1 MYSKNEERE
10 LLRKTEQMV
19 AEARDQKAPDERDDL
34 DKLRDILRYHEWKYY
49 VKNEPVIPDP
59 DYDSLFQLLKSWEEK
74 KPDWITADSPTQR
87 VGSDLSADFPTVQHL
102 VPMLSLGNASSEE
115 DLQQFSDQI
124 KRLLKDETQQDFD
137 FVSEPK
143 YDGSSL
149 ALLYE
154 NDLLVRA
161 ATRGNGIEGDDIT
174 NNVRTLKTVPLR
186 VPFSKYGV
194 QRAELRAEALIP
206 LDDFQ
211 KLNEEREKQ
220 GLATFANPRNAAAG
234 GLRMKDPAEA
244 SRRGIEVI
252 VYQLGFLTDPQN
264 NDLLKDF
271 ELHSDTLE
279 LLDKLGFKSSFE
291 DHRVHSGL
299 EDLAAHM
306 KEWEAKRSD
315 YPYEIDG
322 MVVKVNQLEIQRKT
336 GSTSH
341 HPRWAIAYKFKAK
354 QATSKLLKVDYQV
367 GKIGTITPV
376 AKIQAVPL
384 AGVTISSV
392 SLHNEEFIRSKDI
405 RIGDRVLVER
415 AGDVI
420 PYIVKPLTEFRNGE
434 QEIINFPEYCPVN
447 DTEEQVNLVKLED
460 EAAWRCPRCVC
471 GKQDLQKMIFF
482 VSKDAMDMA
491 GLGKSLIERFYRLDM
506 VKRIPD
512 LYRLDYEK
520 VSRLEGFGEKSA
532 ANLKKAVEESKNRPL
547 RRLLYSLGIHH
558 LGKRASAIIAAEV
571 DEVWDLKNW
580 EEEDYLQLKDIGP
593 VLAKNMVGYFSDDH
607 NLNLLREL
615 EELDINLKSTA
626 QDKPTERKDGPLSG
640 KSILFT
646 GSLGKFSRKE
656 AQKMAEEAGARNIS
670 AVSSKLDILV
680 AGEKAGSKLKKAKEL
695 GTVEIMTE
703 DEFVELVE
711 RT

>member
-1 MYSKNEERE
+1 
-10 LLRKTEQMV
+10 MV
-19 AEARDQKAPDERDDL
+19 AVARDQIAPDDRDDL
-34 DKLRDILRYHEWKYY
+34 EKLRDILRYHEWKYY
-49 VKNEPVIPDP
+49 VKNEPAIPDP
-59 DYDSLFQLLKSWEEK
+59 DYDSLFKLLKSWEEK

-124 KRLLKDETQQDFD
+124 KRLLKDESQQDFD

-154 NDLLVRA
+154 NDVLVRA

-220 GLATFANPRNAAAG
+220 GLTIFANPRNAAAG

-271 ELHSDTLE
+271 ELHSDTLQ
-279 LLDKLGFKSSFE
+279 LLDKIGFKSSFE
-291 DHRVHSGL
+291 DHRVHSNL
-299 EDLAAHM
+299 KDLSAHM

-384 AGVTISSV
+384 AGVTITSV

-434 QEIINFPEYCPVN
+434 QEKINFPEFCPVN
-447 DTEEQVNLVKLED
+447 DTEEQVKLVKLED
-460 EAAWRCPRCVC
+460 EAAWRCPHCVC

-482 VSKDAMDMA
+482 VSKDAMDVA
-491 GLGKSLIERFYRLDM
+491 GLGKSLIERFYKLEM

-532 ANLKKAVEESKNRPL
+532 ANLKKAVEEAKNRPL

-571 DEVWDLKNW
+571 QEVWDLKNW
-580 EEEDYLQLKDIGP
+580 GEEDYLRLKDIGP

-615 EELDINLKSTA
+615 AELGINLKSTSE
-626 QDKPTERKDGPLSG
+626 DKPTERKDGPLSG

-646 GSLGKFSRKE
+646 GSLSNFSRKE
-656 AQKMAEEAGARNIS
+656 AQKMAGEAGARNIS

-711 RT
+711 TT